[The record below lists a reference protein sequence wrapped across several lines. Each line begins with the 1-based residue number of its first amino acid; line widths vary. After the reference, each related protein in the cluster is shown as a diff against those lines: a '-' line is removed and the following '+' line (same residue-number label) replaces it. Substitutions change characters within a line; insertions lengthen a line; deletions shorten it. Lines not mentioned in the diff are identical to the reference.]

1 MHTCTKKLYYHYPG
15 WHQPSAV
22 FEYLVH
28 NETMENLSL
37 EQKSILVAAATNAS
51 LYFTLHL
58 QSENE
63 LSLERMMAKGI
74 ETHEFPIELMKE
86 LYQLSKETLLEE
98 CSKDEFS
105 LEVLKSYQAYMNR
118 MQLWGPMSGGGIWKW
133 RGNN

>member
-1 MHTCTKKLYYHYPG
+1 MYYHYPG

-28 NETMENLSL
+28 NDTMNTLSK

-74 ETHEFPIELMKE
+74 ETHAFPDELLHE
-86 LYQLSKETLLEE
+86 LYESSKVTLIEE

-105 LEVLKSYQAYMNR
+105 HEVMLSYKAYLNR
-118 MQLWGPMSGGGIWKW
+118 MSLWGPMSGGGIWKW
-133 RGNN
+133 RSNESDN